1 MVTKDELMKWLKT
14 YKKEHCKSIST
25 MKKDDLYTEAKK
37 HGFLHEKHGLK
48 KKNKTPTETKTDIN
62 SAFPKEKTQ
71 KVKDP
76 VLVKATKKEIFQKL
90 KELEKKD
97 IIKMTGPE
105 AKALLKQKQKLFAD
119 LKNAA

>member
-1 MVTKDELMKWLKT
+1 MPTKKELHEWLKT

-48 KKNKTPTETKTDIN
+48 KKTKTPTETKTDIT

-76 VLVKATKKEIFQKL
+76 VLVRAKKKEIFQKL
-90 KELEKKD
+90 KELDKKD
-97 IIKMTGPE
+97 MVKLTATE
-105 AKALLKQKQKLFAD
+105 AKAVAKQRAKLFAD
-119 LKNAA
+119 LKNAS